1 MEKQQDTIESNGRG
15 APIGNKNAAKGAQL
29 TSMLEFALNQND
41 KALLRDGITKVAEA
55 FALGERWAI
64 EFVFDRMEGKAVA
77 RQEISGVDGSPIPL
91 SIPIEMVKPNG
102 TVS

>member
-64 EFVFDRMEGKAVA
+64 EFVFDRFEGKAVTKT
-77 RQEISGVDGSPIPL
+77 ELSGPDGSTMPV
-91 SIPIEMVKPNG
+91 SIALEFVNG
-102 TVS
+102 TVSE